1 MDTITRENEFTSG
14 VYGKREIALVRG
26 QGATVWDADGRAY
39 IDCAAGT
46 AVASVGHCH
55 PAVVAAVTEQAQTLI
70 TCQEMFYNDQR
81 ARFMARLAG
90 MLPGDCN
97 RVFLCNSGTEAV
109 EAALK
114 FARLSTGRTEV
125 VAMMRG
131 FHGRTLGSL
140 SATHKKE
147 YRDPFLPLVPGF
159 THVPFGNLDRLDRAV
174 TENTAAVLLE
184 IVQGEGGVRVG
195 DPAYLQ
201 AARQLCHDRGA
212 LLIVDEVQTG
222 YGRTGT
228 MFACELAE
236 IVPDLICLGK
246 AMAGGL
252 PMGAV
257 GIGGRVQNLTPGV
270 HGSTF
275 GGNPLVCAA
284 ANAVLDVFERE
295 GLHGRAA
302 ELGNY
307 LMDRLRGIHSPLIR
321 EVRGLGLLVGVELKI
336 RAMEVV
342 RGLMERGVLALTAGS
357 TVLRLTP
364 PLVITKE
371 EIDQVIESLTKVLGQ
386 SEMAEGHE

>member
-1 MDTITRENEFTSG
+1 MDTITLENTFTSG
-14 VYGKREIALVRG
+14 VYGKREIVIARG
-26 QGATVWDADGRAY
+26 RGVTVWDEDGRAY

-46 AVASVGHCH
+46 AVANVGHCH
-55 PAVVAAVTEQAQTLI
+55 PAVVTAISRQAQTLI
-70 TCQEMFYNDQR
+70 TCQEMFYNEQR
-81 ARFMARLAG
+81 AQFQARLAG
-90 MLPGDCN
+90 ILPGDLN

-131 FHGRTLGSL
+131 FHGRTFGSL
-140 SATHKKE
+140 SATHKPD
-147 YRDPFLPLVPGF
+147 YREPFQPLVPGF
-159 THVPFGNLDRLDRAV
+159 SHVPFGNVARLDTAV
-174 TENTAAVLLE
+174 TEQTAAVILE
-184 IVQGEGGVRVG
+184 IVQGEGGVRLA
-195 DPAYLQ
+195 DPAFFQ
-201 AARQLCHDRGA
+201 AARRLCDERGA

-228 MFACELAE
+228 LFACEQVG
-236 IVPDLICLGK
+236 ITPDLICLGK

-257 GIGGRVQNLTPGV
+257 GIGGRVQNLSPGV

-284 ANAVLDVFERE
+284 ARVVLDVMEQE

-302 ELGNY
+302 ELGVY
-307 LMDRLRGIHSPLIR
+307 LMEQLRAIPSPLIR
-321 EVRGLGLLVGVELKI
+321 EVRGRGLLVGVELKI
-336 RAMEVV
+336 RAMNVV

-364 PLVITKE
+364 PLVIGRE
-371 EIDQVIESLTKVLGQ
+371 EIDQVIEAIAGVLD
-386 SEMAEGHE
+386 ELETV

>member
-1 MDTITRENEFTSG
+1 MDTITLENEFTSG
-14 VYGKREIALVRG
+14 VYGKREVALGRG
-26 QGATVWDADGRAY
+26 RGAMVWDADGRAY

-55 PAVVAAVTEQAQTLI
+55 PAVVAAITRQAQTLI
-70 TCQEMFYNDQR
+70 TCQEMFYNAQR
-81 ARFMARLAG
+81 ARFQARLAAI
-90 MLPGDCN
+90 LPGDLN
-97 RVFLCNSGTEAV
+97 RIFLCNSGTEAV

-131 FHGRTLGSL
+131 FHGRTFGAL
-140 SATHKKE
+140 SATHKPD
-147 YRDPFLPLVPGF
+147 YREPFQPLVPGF
-159 THVPFGNLDRLDRAV
+159 CHVPFGNVARLDTAV
-174 TENTAAVLLE
+174 TEQTAAVILE
-184 IVQGEGGVRVG
+184 IVQGEGGVRLA
-195 DPAYLQ
+195 DPAFFQ
-201 AARQLCHDRGA
+201 TARRLCDERGA

-228 MFACELAE
+228 LFACEQMG
-236 IVPDLICLGK
+236 ITPDLICLGK

-284 ANAVLDVFERE
+284 ANAVLDVYEQE

-302 ELGNY
+302 EMGAY
-307 LMDRLRGIHSPLIR
+307 LMTQLRAVPSPLIR
-321 EVRGLGLLVGVELKI
+321 EVRGLGLLAGVELKI

-342 RGLMERGVLALTAGS
+342 RGLMARGVLSLTAGS

-364 PLVITKE
+364 PLVISKG
-371 EIDQVIESLTKVLGQ
+371 EIDQVVEVVTAVLL
-386 SEMAEGHE
+386 ELEGV

>member
-1 MDTITRENEFTSG
+1 MDTFTLENQFTSG
-14 VYGKREIALVRG
+14 VYGKREVAIVRG
-26 QGATVWDADGRAY
+26 RGAMVWDGDGRVY

-46 AVASVGHCH
+46 AVANVGHCH
-55 PAVVAAVTEQAQTLI
+55 PAVVDAITRQAQTLI
-70 TCQEMFYNDQR
+70 TCQEMFYNDER
-81 ARFMARLAG
+81 ARFMSRLAAI
-90 MLPGDCN
+90 LPGDLN

-114 FARLSTGRTEV
+114 FARLSTGRAEV

-131 FHGRTLGSL
+131 FHGRTFGAL
-140 SATHKKE
+140 SATHKSD
-147 YRDPFLPLVPGF
+147 YREPFQPLVPGF
-159 THVPFGNLDRLDRAV
+159 SHVPFGNVARLDTAV
-174 TENTAAVLLE
+174 SEQTAAVILE
-184 IVQGEGGVRVG
+184 IVQGEGGVRLA
-195 DPAYLQ
+195 DPAFFQ
-201 AARQLCHDRGA
+201 AARRLCDERGA

-222 YGRTGT
+222 YGRIGT
-228 MFACELAE
+228 FFACEQVG
-236 IVPDLICLGK
+236 ITPDLICLGK

-252 PMGAV
+252 PIGAV

-275 GGNPLVCAA
+275 GGNPLACAA
-284 ANAVLDVFERE
+284 ANAVLAVMEAE

-302 ELGNY
+302 E
-307 LMDRLRGIHSPLIR
+307 RGAYFMEQLWAIPSPLIR

-371 EIDQVIESLTKVLGQ
+371 EIDQVVEAIAAVLV
-386 SEMAEGHE
+386 EM